1 MENTIRR
8 PLDLSARQWAAL
20 EQIADALGA
29 REPHGRGHNV
39 RVTKWQLVIRGIATG
54 QYIVTE
60 REPYRL
66 PVGLAEAAAAVEER
80 QREHEQVEKARRKL
94 PVKMQQLSILDLE
107 PA

>member
-54 QYIVTE
+54 QYVVTE
-60 REPYRL
+60 IEPYRL

-80 QREHEQVEKARRKL
+80 QREQAVKRKT